1 MNVQKY
7 LLPAAATA
15 ISGILCVAPNAE
27 AFSFGNSS
35 IVFDKDTT
43 VDFGF
48 VVSHGKFMSQFGVA
62 EINNGKIGQRY
73 TIFGENSPG
82 YDTPATNDYK
92 GTAGTTVAQPK
103 GKFTFAAGV
112 EYSLY
117 LDSILLK
124 PDGTPWNPKPAT
136 VLSNSSLNRTLGL
149 RDANPIRYSVDN
161 QMGRPYGYNTT
172 GGQVDQVLFSGDLF
186 NSGVLMRW
194 EDNGAGGHIDY
205 NDFSV
210 TAKARPIPEPATLVG
225 LGLVGGAMAVT
236 RRRKRS
242 EIS

>member
-1 MNVQKY
+1 MNFSKY
-7 LLPAAATA
+7 FLPAAATA
-15 ISGILCVAPNAE
+15 ISGILCVVPNAE

-35 IVFDKDTT
+35 IVFDQNTT

-48 VVSHGKFMSQFGVA
+48 VVSNGKFMSQFGVA
-62 EINNGKIGQRY
+62 EINNGQISQRHA
-73 TIFGENSPG
+73 IFGENAPG
-82 YDTPATNDYK
+82 YDTPLVGDYQ
-92 GTAGTTVAQPK
+92 GTVGTTVTQPK
-103 GKFTFAAGV
+103 GTFTFLAGV

-136 VLSNSSLNRTLGL
+136 VLSNSELNRTLGL
-149 RDANPIRYSVDN
+149 RDAKPDGSRA
-161 QMGRPYGYNTT
+161 YGYNTT
-172 GGQVDQVLFSGDLF
+172 GGKVDQVLFSGDLF
-186 NSGVLMRW
+186 DSGVLMRW
-194 EDNGAGGHIDY
+194 EDHGAGGHIDY
-205 NDFSV
+205 NDFYV
-210 TAKARPIPEPATLVG
+210 TAEARPIPEPATLVG

>member
-1 MNVQKY
+1 MNFPKY
-7 LLPAAATA
+7 FLPAAAAA

-27 AFSFGNSS
+27 AYSFGNSS
-35 IVFDKDTT
+35 IVFDQNTT

-62 EINNGKIGQRY
+62 EINNGQIGQRHA
-73 TIFGENSPG
+73 IFGENAPG
-82 YDTPATNDYK
+82 YDNPATNDYK
-92 GTAGTTVAQPK
+92 GTAGITVTQPQRT
-103 GKFTFAAGV
+103 FTFLAGV

-136 VLSNSSLNRTLGL
+136 VLSNSNLNRSLGL
-149 RDANPIRYSVDN
+149 RDAKPNGSRA
-161 QMGRPYGYNTT
+161 YGYNTA
-172 GGQVDQVLFSGDLF
+172 GGQVDQVLFSGNLF
-186 NSGVLMRW
+186 DSGVLMRW
-194 EDNGAGGHIDY
+194 EDHGAGGHIDY
-205 NDFSV
+205 NDFYV

-236 RRRKRS
+236 RRRKGS
-242 EIS
+242 